1 MPANEIAQ
9 LLAGTAT
16 STAAGRVIGSETTSE
31 VAGVA
36 QWEDRR
42 INRAGSR

>member
-9 LLAGTAT
+9 LLANAETSAAARITGGETA
-16 STAAGRVIGSETTSE
+16 SEAT
-31 VAGVA
+31 GVA

-42 INRAGSR
+42 NNRARRR